1 MIHALTC
8 PTMHR
13 VPTKTPTVI
22 LTRMSVTGSRISR
35 WTSGSMAPPSC
46 CRRYAF
52 SPLHKNVP
60 KAALADPRLYELLAL
75 VDALRDGKA
84 RERELAARELSKRLE
99 ASPDALAIRVRHDT
113 DTEPRGS

>member
-1 MIHALTC
+1 
-8 PTMHR
+8 
-13 VPTKTPTVI
+13 
-22 LTRMSVTGSRISR
+22 
-35 WTSGSMAPPSC
+35 MAPPSC